1 MKAYELLQSKGTAV
15 HSTSPD
21 ANLQE
26 VVQLLVNHNC
36 GSLLVMDGKNVLGII
51 TERDILR
58 TCDGESRS
66 LCDIKVRERMS
77 SRLVTAAPQD
87 NLKDLMGLF
96 TSNRIRHLPIMEDDQ
111 LAGIVSIGDVVKAQ
125 YKSLSLENEYLKS
138 YIQS

>member
-66 LCDIKVRERMS
+66 LSDIKVRERMS

>member
-1 MKAYELLQSKGTAV
+1 MKAYELLQTKGTAV

-21 ANLQE
+21 ANLQQ

-36 GSLLVMDGKNVLGII
+36 GSLLVMNGEKVLGII

-66 LCDIKVRERMS
+66 LSDIKVRERMS
-77 SRLVTAAPQD
+77 SRLVTAAPQ
-87 NLKDLMGLF
+87 NSLTDLMGMF
-96 TSNRIRHLPIMEDDQ
+96 TSNRIRHLPIMEEGR